1 MAYQKVTTTSY
12 GGRLKKAFQ
21 GVGAGFLMLIAGTVL
36 LFWNEGRTVKT
47 TKMLKEAQGVCV
59 ELGDVNQINVDMDGK
74 MVHATGFANTEDVLT
89 DGDFDISVNAIKL
102 IRSAEFYQWVE
113 HQHSETKD
121 KVGGGQETITTY
133 TYSKEWVSS
142 PVNSSSFEDPDY
154 RGIDNSVLMN
164 IENQTWQ
171 AENVSFGAYTFPEAL
186 ISQMSNAQALQLEL
200 KPEVLEYYETEFHR
214 VYSVAATQSFMHPN
228 GNQLYLGV
236 NPSSPTVGDVRIT
249 YKQVLP
255 GDVSIL
261 AKVNGNTFDKYTAKN
276 GYSLIT
282 LEDGTVGMEEMFAN
296 EHAANKA
303 MAWFLRLLGVLLVFM
318 GFKNIFNIITQLLKV
333 LPFLG
338 NVANLGVNLVA
349 GILTAVW
356 CLIVIAIAWLWYRPL
371 LGILL
376 LLIAAALIWFLG
388 KKSKEKKAQMDAQAA
403 AAPAAPA
410 APAQPAAPVYPQ
422 QPAAPA
428 QPAAPQQPASGW
440 PQQPPQQPA
449 SGWPQQPPQQ
459 PAAPDYS
466 DAPLPPPEFP
476 AE

>member
-21 GVGAGFLMLIAGTVL
+21 GVGMGFLMLIAGTVL

-47 TKMLKEAQGVCV
+47 TKMLKEAQGVCT
-59 ELGDVNQINVDMDGK
+59 ELGDVQQLNVEADGK
-74 MVHATGFANTEDVLT
+74 MVHATGFATTEDILT

-102 IRSAEFYQWVE
+102 IRSTEFYQWVE

-121 KVGGGQETITTY
+121 KVGGGQETVTTY

-164 IENQTWQ
+164 VESQSWQ
-171 AENVSFGAYTFPEAL
+171 AQNVTFGAYTFPESL
-186 ISQMSNAQALQLEL
+186 ISQMNDAKAFQLEL
-200 KPEVLEYYETEFHR
+200 KPEVLQYYETEFHR
-214 VYSVAATQSFMHPN
+214 VYNVSDTQSFMHPN

-249 YKQVLP
+249 YKEVLP

-261 AKVNGNTFDKYTAKN
+261 AKVNGNTFEKYTAKN

-282 LEDGTVGMEEMFAN
+282 LEDGIVDADQMFAN
-296 EHAANKA
+296 EHAANKT
-303 MAWFLRLLGVLLVFM
+303 MAWILRLLGVLLVFW

-338 NVANLGVNLVA
+338 NIADLGVNLVA

-356 CLIVIAIAWLWYRPL
+356 CLVVIAIAWLWYRPL

-388 KKSKEKKAQMDAQAA
+388 KKSKEKKAQKEAEAAAAAA

-410 APAQPAAPVYPQ
+410 APGFPPQPQAPQAPLYGAPVPPPAPEYP
-422 QPAAPA
+422 
-428 QPAAPQQPASGW
+428 
-440 PQQPPQQPA
+440 
-449 SGWPQQPPQQ
+449 
-459 PAAPDYS
+459 APDFS
-466 DAPLPPPEFP
+466 DAPLPEPEFP
-476 AE
+476 EGPAE

>member
-21 GVGAGFLMLIAGTVL
+21 GVGMGFLMLIAGTVL

-47 TKMLKEAQGVCV
+47 TKMLKEAQGVCT
-59 ELGDVNQINVDMDGK
+59 ELGDVQQLNVEADGK
-74 MVHATGFANTEDVLT
+74 MVHATGFATTEDILT

-102 IRSAEFYQWVE
+102 IRSTEFYQWVE

-121 KVGGGQETITTY
+121 KVGGGQETVTTY

-164 IENQTWQ
+164 VESQSWQ
-171 AENVSFGAYTFPEAL
+171 AQNVTFGAYTFPESL
-186 ISQMSNAQALQLEL
+186 ISQMNDAKAFQLEL
-200 KPEVLEYYETEFHR
+200 KPEVLQYYETEFHR
-214 VYSVAATQSFMHPN
+214 VYNVSDTQSFMHPN

-249 YKQVLP
+249 YKEVLP

-261 AKVNGNTFDKYTAKN
+261 AKVNGNTFEKYTAKN

-282 LEDGTVGMEEMFAN
+282 LEDGIVDADQMFAN
-296 EHAANKA
+296 EHAANKT
-303 MAWFLRLLGVLLVFM
+303 MAWILRLLGVLLVFW

-338 NVANLGVNLVA
+338 NIAEPGGRYPYRSMVPCRDCNRM
-349 GILTAVW
+349 AV
-356 CLIVIAIAWLWYRPL
+356 V
-371 LGILL
+371 
-376 LLIAAALIWFLG
+376 
-388 KKSKEKKAQMDAQAA
+388 QAA
-403 AAPAAPA
+403 ARHTAAAHCRRTHLVPRQEEQREEGPEGGGSRRSRRSRSCCPRSSGLPASA
-410 APAQPAAPVYPQ
+410 AGTSGAPVRRSRSS
-422 QPAAPA
+422 ARSRV
-428 QPAAPQQPASGW
+428 SGSRFLGC
-440 PQQPPQQPA
+440 PSPRARIPRRTGRI
-449 SGWPQQPPQQ
+449 S
-459 PAAPDYS
+459 
-466 DAPLPPPEFP
+466 
-476 AE
+476 